1 MPDFEYGP
9 ISRHEALAP
18 FSRDHYVGLVKARH
32 LIKAAAKDD
41 IARRGALSEFIDAWD
56 SEIAPHFRDEER
68 LLADIASPEDRERL
82 FSEHRRLGELAETAR
97 ALHHEIDPDPE
108 TVRQI
113 GQALDDH
120 IRWEERE
127 LFNRLQDK
135 LTPQQLEELGVH
147 TAAIELSRPRNINR
161 GKGEGG
167 GQSP

>member
-1 MPDFEYGP
+1 MPQFEHDP

-82 FSEHRRLGELAETAR
+82 FNEHRRLTQLAETAR
-97 ALHHEIDPDPE
+97 ALHGEIDPDPE
-108 TVRQI
+108 TVRRI

-127 LFNRLQDK
+127 LFNRVQDK
-135 LTPQQLEELGVH
+135 LTPEQLAELGIE
-147 TAAIELSRPRNINR
+147 TATIERSRPRNINR
-161 GKGEGG
+161 KNGDGG
-167 GQSP
+167 GRDS